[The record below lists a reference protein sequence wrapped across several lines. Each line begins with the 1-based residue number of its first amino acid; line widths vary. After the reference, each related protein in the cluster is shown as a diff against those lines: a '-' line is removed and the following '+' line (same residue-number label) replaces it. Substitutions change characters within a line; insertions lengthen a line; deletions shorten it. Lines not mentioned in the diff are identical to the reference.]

1 MKVVFIFF
9 TALMWLDFII
19 SFLSKSFNNFM
30 IEELKNQNK
39 KIDTRREYLKKLFVK
54 IFKN

>member
-9 TALMWLDFII
+9 TALMWLEFII

>member
-9 TALMWLDFII
+9 TALMWLDFIMSCI
-19 SFLSKSFNNFM
+19 SKTFNNFM
-30 IEELKNQNK
+30 IEELKKQNK